1 MRVPSLRHGLVFLLL
16 TAHVVCYGG
25 LSFAGAPDPAAA
37 REAMAA
43 RLRAKGI
50 RDERVLA
57 AMRKVPRHEF
67 VEGQA
72 KALAYQDTELPIESG
87 QMMPTPYVTALMMEQ
102 LRLRPRVKVL
112 QVGTD
117 SGYQCALLAEIT
129 NHVYAVEP
137 RPEVATA
144 ARKRLKKLKYSGIV
158 GKVGDW
164 WKGWPEHAPY
174 DAIVVTGAC
183 DCYPQ
188 ALLDQL
194 RHGGRLVVPIGEGPV
209 QTLNCVL
216 KQDEKHARI
225 EAGITIRISS
235 VLTMPEEP

>member
-1 MRVPSLRHGLVFLLL
+1 M
-16 TAHVVCYGG
+16 
-25 LSFAGAPDPAAA
+25 

-43 RLRAKGI
+43 RLRARGI
-50 RDERVLA
+50 RDQRVLSA
-57 AMRKVPRHEF
+57 VRKVPRHEF

-87 QMMPTPYVTALMMEQ
+87 QMMPTPYVAALMTEQ
-102 LRLRPRVKVL
+102 LRLRPGTKVL

-129 NHVYAVEP
+129 NRVYAVEP
-137 RPEVATA
+137 RPKVAAA
-144 ARKRLKKLKYSGIV
+144 ARERLKKLNYSGVV
-158 GKVGDW
+158 GKVGEW
-164 WKGWPEHAPY
+164 WKGWPEHGPY

-194 RHGGRLVVPIGEGPV
+194 RNGGRLVVPIGEGPV

-216 KQDEKHARI
+216 KQEEGRVRI
-225 EAGITIRISS
+225 EAGINIRISS

>member
-1 MRVPSLRHGLVFLLL
+1 MLM
-16 TAHVVCYGG
+16 AEVVCYGG
-25 LSFAGAPDPAAA
+25 LSSAGAPDRAAA

-72 KALAYQDTELPIESG
+72 KALAYQDTELPIESR
-87 QMMPTPYVTALMMEQ
+87 QMMPTPYVAALMMEQ

-144 ARKRLKKLKYSGIV
+144 ARKRLKKLKCSGIV

-194 RHGGRLVVPIGEGPV
+194 RNGGRLVVPIGEGPV

-216 KQDEKHARI
+216 KQEEGRVRI
-225 EAGITIRISS
+225 EAGINIRISS